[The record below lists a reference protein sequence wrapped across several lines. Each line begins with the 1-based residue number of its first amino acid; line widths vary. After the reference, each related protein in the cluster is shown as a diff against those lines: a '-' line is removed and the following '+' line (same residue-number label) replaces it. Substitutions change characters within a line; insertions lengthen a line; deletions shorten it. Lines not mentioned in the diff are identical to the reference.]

1 MFLIFWIKNVCCQ
14 FKFHHEISVC
24 FSFQDFSGKD
34 EFILVTLSNQVKALI
49 ISPYYWALGP
59 FNNQSYKHLVSCH
72 DNSLIYQLN
81 FLIRIFHFM
90 EVELPDVPLYAAFWF
105 LVPHLEATYHI
116 LIGSAGHALLK
127 YSFHPVHIKGLMLY
141 SSGQVTSQQNIKNL
155 NILLNIIKT
164 TKVSMKL
171 N

>member
-24 FSFQDFSGKD
+24 FSFYNFSGKD
-34 EFILVTLSNQVKALI
+34 KFILVTLSNQVKALI

-81 FLIRIFHFM
+81 FLISLNASRITRCPS
-90 EVELPDVPLYAAFWF
+90 LCSILIPCPTSWGN
-105 LVPHLEATYHI
+105 VPHFDWLCRTCI
-116 LIGSAGHALLK
+116 LK
-127 YSFHPVHIKGLMLY
+127 YSFHPVHLKGLMLY